1 MAKARFPAH
10 RDLAGFD
17 FEGSR
22 PDQSLIEA
30 LATLEFTAAAHNVV
44 FTSGPGTGKT
54 HLATALGVHGITQ
67 KSKRVRFI
75 STLNWINALEA
86 EKVQGKAGRLTLLFH
101 LLSKLY
107 EPTSVLTTT
116 NMTLAEWANVFGVVK
131 MSTALLDR
139 LTHHRDIVETDVRR
153 RPQIV
158 RFDHFESHGIAA
170 MLANQV
176 STLADYRT
184 QPH

>member
-1 MAKARFPAH
+1 MAKARFPSH

-44 FTSGPGTGKT
+44 FIGGPGTGKT

-75 STLNWINALEA
+75 STLDWVNALEA
-86 EKVQGKAGRLTLLFH
+86 EKAQGKAGRLA
-101 LLSKLY
+101 LSFARLDMLILDELGY
-107 EPTSVLTTT
+107 LPFSQ
-116 NMTLAEWANVFGVVK
+116 AGVRCCFTCSASSMNTRVC
-131 MSTALLDR
+131 
-139 LTHHRDIVETDVRR
+139 
-153 RPQIV
+153 
-158 RFDHFESHGIAA
+158 
-170 MLANQV
+170 
-176 STLADYRT
+176 
-184 QPH
+184 

>member
-107 EPTSVLTTT
+107 EPT
-116 NMTLAEWANVFGVVK
+116 
-131 MSTALLDR
+131 R
-139 LTHHRDIVETDVRR
+139 C
-153 RPQIV
+153 
-158 RFDHFESHGIAA
+158 
-170 MLANQV
+170 
-176 STLADYRT
+176 
-184 QPH
+184 